1 MLKPIVLIVLGAS
14 GWALGRTRPAVNLPW
29 LALTLFTAVTAHS
42 MMQSA
47 FVETRLHDAVGD
59 PRDNANEAVVLLI
72 AAGEAV
78 GLWVPFLAVP
88 WTRFSARVWGS
99 VYALGAATAA
109 ALAFYFPFDGYV
121 IGEELRVAP
130 DGPPYLL
137 AAIVCL
143 PVAGVGYLMG
153 WLKSQNERTSG

>member
-1 MLKPIVLIVLGAS
+1 MLKPIVLVVMGVT
-14 GWALGRTRPAVNLPW
+14 GWALGRTRPAVNLPF
-29 LALTLFTAVTAHS
+29 LALTLFAAVTAHS

-47 FVETRLHDAVGD
+47 FVETRLHDTVGD
-59 PRDNANEAVVLLI
+59 PRGDANQAVVILI

-78 GLWVPFLAVP
+78 GLWVPFLVVP
-88 WTRFSARVWGS
+88 WARFGARVWGS
-99 VYALGAATAA
+99 LYALGAATAA

-137 AAIVCL
+137 AAIACL
-143 PVAGVGYLMG
+143 PVAAVGYLMG
-153 WLKSQNERTSG
+153 WLRSQNERASG